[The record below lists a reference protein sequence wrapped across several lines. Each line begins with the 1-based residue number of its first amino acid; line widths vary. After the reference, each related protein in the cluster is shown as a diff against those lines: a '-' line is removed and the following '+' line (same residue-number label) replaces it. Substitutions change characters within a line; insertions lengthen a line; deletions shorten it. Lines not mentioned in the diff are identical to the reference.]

1 MTTFEISDIFKAA
14 GCVLKNW
21 LAPKIKLSLSKTL
34 IRSVLFYDSQAAAVV
49 RLKYSLVF
57 WSLPTFIARCE
68 EE

>member
-57 WSLPTFIARCE
+57 
-68 EE
+68 